1 VTPDRPEPAERR
13 ANLGE
18 LEPDLRKRLLSLDE
32 PIAWGD
38 WQDVVRR
45 SHASAPLRNPKTLGA
60 IAVTAACIAV
70 AGVVVGWHLNSGA
83 DQPPLAAPAVGQVV
97 DVSAGPQ
104 GGLCYRWPN
113 GANGCAQLET
123 TSLAVSWQANRVL
136 GAISAGQISSIK
148 VTFTDGTFV
157 KPRISWVHA
166 PVNAGLFVYDIPPGK
181 IVASIDG
188 LRAGRMSREV
198 TWFTT

>member
-1 VTPDRPEPAERR
+1 VTPDRPLPAERR

-18 LEPDLRKRLLSLDE
+18 LEPELQRRLLSLDE

-45 SHASAPLRNPKTLGA
+45 SHASAPLRSPKALGA
-60 IAVTAACIAV
+60 IALTAACIAV
-70 AGVVVGWHLNSGA
+70 AGVVVGWQLKSGA
-83 DQPPLAAPAVGQVV
+83 EHPSLAAPAVRQAV

-113 GANGCAQLET
+113 GANGCAQLAT
-123 TSLAVSWQANRVL
+123 TSLAVSWQKNRVM

-157 KPRISWVHA
+157 KPRISWVRA
-166 PVNAGLFVYDIPPGK
+166 PVDAGFFVYDIPAGK

-188 LRAGRMSREV
+188 LRAGRVSREV